1 MNPITGKHYKLK
13 MNLSG
18 RIVYYIGKIIKSNE
32 KEFRLET
39 NSHKCERALTLKNK
53 DILSIKEIPELKKE
67 EKVFKISKKKQF
79 ENLKPSVEPEF

>member
-1 MNPITGKHYKLK
+1 MNPVAGKHYKLK

-18 RIVYYIGKIIKSNE
+18 RIVYYIGKVIKSNE

-53 DILSIKEIPELKKE
+53 DIISIKEIPEPERE

-79 ENLKPSVEPEF
+79 KDLKPSVEPDF

>member
-1 MNPITGKHYKLK
+1 MKPTPGKHYSLK

-18 RIVYYIGKIIKSNE
+18 RIVYYTGKVIQIDK

-39 NSHKCERALTLKNK
+39 NSHKGCRALTLKEK
-53 DILSIKEIPELKKE
+53 DIISIKEIPEPERE

-79 ENLKPSVEPEF
+79 KDLKPSVEPDF